1 MPTSE
6 SSPFG
11 EIIYAYTR
19 AQALADGVL
28 VDVSDLARE
37 AGFVFPVALTER
49 FYHGYIV
56 PTLALIAEGQSIA
69 GRLWDLLTVLRWTI
83 QTSKDDSY
91 LPLSVLFVMS
101 PGTPP
106 VPIEL
111 VAVCGPGDSGEPVV
125 TVMLPDED

>member
-1 MPTSE
+1 MSGSE

-11 EIIYAYTR
+11 EVIYTYTR
-19 AQALADGVL
+19 AQALEDGVL

-37 AGFVFPVALTER
+37 ASFIFPVALTER
-49 FYHGYIV
+49 LYHGYIV
-56 PTLALIAEGQSIA
+56 PAIALVAEGQSIA

-83 QTSKDDSY
+83 HRSKDDRY
-91 LPLSVLFVMS
+91 LPFSVLFIIS
-101 PGTPP
+101 PGSPP
-106 VPIEL
+106 VPIDL